1 MVSDGDGHNDESVL
15 LRFGKLSVSIAVL
28 TFVTVMIGYGGWAL
42 LTVSAKLGGPD
53 PETADGD
60 LLRTRL
66 LSWPDRN
73 REFMPGQRP
82 RRTPIET
89 MIRPGTAT
97 LSSRDVIQP
106 AANGI

>member
-1 MVSDGDGHNDESVL
+1 MVSDGDGHNNESVL

-28 TFVTVMIGYGGWAL
+28 TFVTVVIGYGGGAL

-60 LLRTRL
+60 VLRTRL

-73 REFMPGQRP
+73 REFMQ
-82 RRTPIET
+82 
-89 MIRPGTAT
+89 
-97 LSSRDVIQP
+97 D
-106 AANGI
+106 NGHGELPLKP